1 MFKFDGYERS
11 KFTPKFVELQIWTQK
26 DKRKYREMDLNVVQ
40 KILDKA
46 RPLLAV
52 ANKAKQR

>member
-1 MFKFDGYERS
+1 MNLRSNLINCKFEH
-11 KFTPKFVELQIWTQK
+11 KK

-52 ANKAKQR
+52 ASKAKQR